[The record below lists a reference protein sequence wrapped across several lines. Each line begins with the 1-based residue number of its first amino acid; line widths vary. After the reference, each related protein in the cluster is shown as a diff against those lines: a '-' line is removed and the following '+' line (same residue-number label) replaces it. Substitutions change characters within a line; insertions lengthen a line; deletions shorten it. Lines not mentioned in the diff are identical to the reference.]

1 MYYQSIKKGGE
12 SSVAIELNTGFPI
25 YVLIYIFMYFKY
37 WKNKKFE
44 NIFWISCF
52 AIYMFLLIDVTIF
65 PIPITLKRIEYN
77 FAIKAGSSIWH
88 SINLLP
94 DISLGNVFSRNF
106 FYNMVMTA
114 PFGFLVNVI
123 FLEKERLK
131 KTILW
136 SLLLTLSIELTQLI
150 FILFT
155 GAFKIVDVNDIVAN
169 ILGGLIGYSIYL
181 IFNKFFNKGKENS
194 HILEAIKKK

>member
-1 MYYQSIKKGGE
+1 
-12 SSVAIELNTGFPI
+12 
-25 YVLIYIFMYFKY
+25 MYFKY

-44 NIFWISCF
+44 NIVWLSCF

-77 FAIKAGSSIWH
+77 FAIKAGSSIWN

-131 KTILW
+131 KTMLW
-136 SLLLTLSIELTQLI
+136 ILLLTLSIELTQLI

-169 ILGGLIGYSIYL
+169 ICGGLIGYSIYL
-181 IFNKFFNKGKENS
+181 IFNKFFNKGKEN
-194 HILEAIKKK
+194 EKKL